1 LRQSVLGE
9 TSIRFVEKIIKQNC
23 PNSTRPNRF
32 KSNDEFLMKR
42 MARIITFASGKGGTG
57 KTTAV
62 ANLGTAM
69 AQLGKKVTILDADVT
84 MANLG
89 MMFGLEE
96 QEVTLHDVL
105 AGGASIDQATYKGP
119 AGVRVVPSSISLES
133 VRRVKLGHLK
143 KAVSE
148 LVERTDILL
157 IDSPA
162 GLDLDAITALTLG
175 QELILVVTPDIAS
188 LSDAL
193 KTKIISENLGVKPIG
208 IVVTR
213 ASDKSVDLPINQ
225 IESVLDLR
233 VLSVIPED
241 PEVGRSIALRKPLV
255 FCEPD
260 SPAAQ
265 AFMKL
270 AADLLGLRRRVKS
283 KKAGEEKFTLW
294 PVGER
299 KRKSR

>member
-1 LRQSVLGE
+1 
-9 TSIRFVEKIIKQNC
+9 
-23 PNSTRPNRF
+23 
-32 KSNDEFLMKR
+32 

-241 PEVGRSIALRKPLV
+241 PEVRRSIALRKPLV

-283 KKAGEEKFTLW
+283 KKAGAEKFTLW
-294 PVGER
+294 PARER
-299 KRKSR
+299 KRKRR

>member
-1 LRQSVLGE
+1 
-9 TSIRFVEKIIKQNC
+9 
-23 PNSTRPNRF
+23 
-32 KSNDEFLMKR
+32 MKR
-42 MARIITFASGKGGTG
+42 MTRIITFASGKGGTG

-89 MMFGLEE
+89 MMFGLDE
-96 QEVTLHDVL
+96 QEITLHDVL
-105 AGGASIDQATYKGP
+105 SGGASIDKATYEGP
-119 AGVRVVPSSISLES
+119 AGVRVVPSSTSLEG
-133 VRRVKLGHLK
+133 VRRAKLEHLK
-143 KAVSE
+143 GAVSE
-148 LVERTDILL
+148 LVKRTDILL

-193 KTKIISENLGVKPIG
+193 KTKIISENLGVKPLG

-213 ASDKSVDLPINQ
+213 ASDKSVDLPIDQ

-233 VLSVIPED
+233 VLSIIPED
-241 PEVGRSIALRKPLV
+241 PDVGRSIALRKPLV
-255 FCEPD
+255 ISEPD

-265 AFMKL
+265 AFIKL
-270 AADLLGLRRRVKS
+270 AADLLGLKQRVKS
-283 KKAGEEKFTLW
+283 KKAGEQRFKLW
-294 PVGER
+294 LQGN
-299 KRKSR
+299 KK

>member
-1 LRQSVLGE
+1 
-9 TSIRFVEKIIKQNC
+9 
-23 PNSTRPNRF
+23 
-32 KSNDEFLMKR
+32 MKR

-89 MMFGLEE
+89 LMFGLEE
-96 QEVTLHDVL
+96 GGITLHDVL
-105 AGGASIDQATYKGP
+105 AGEASIEKAIYTGP
-119 AGVRVVPSSISLES
+119 AGVRVVPSSISLEG
-133 VRRVKLGHLK
+133 VRRAKLEHLK
-143 KAVSE
+143 EAVSE
-148 LVERTDILL
+148 LVKQTDILL

-162 GLDLDAITALTLG
+162 GLDIDAITALTLG
-175 QELILVVTPDIAS
+175 QEFILVVTPDIAS

-193 KTKIISENLGVKPIG
+193 KTKIISENLGMKPLG

-213 ASDKSVDLPINQ
+213 VSDKSVDLPINQ

-233 VLSVIPED
+233 VISVIPED
-241 PEVGRSIALRKPLV
+241 PEVGRSISLRKPLV
-255 FCEPD
+255 ICEPD

-270 AADLLGLRRRVKS
+270 AADLLGIKQRAKS
-283 KKAGEEKFTLW
+283 KKAVKEFTLW